1 MKTTKIEWCDATLN
15 PVVGC
20 TKGCAYC
27 YARRMNQRFHWIED
41 FSKPVFFPER
51 LQQFPLKKSY
61 RIFLNSMSDVADWS
75 CHWTE
80 QVLRAMSQ
88 APQNHYLLLTKRPSQ
103 ISFLRA
109 LAQENIWMGVTVN
122 SDAVKPEGIERVM
135 EEAPETMNWF
145 FSAEPLMGP
154 LSISEAAKR
163 GLKWLII
170 GAETGNRKEKIV
182 PSLSWIRT
190 LVQQADN
197 YKIPVFMKGSLHN
210 IVPEDEF
217 RENFPPTLRPQK

>member
-20 TKGCAYC
+20 TKGCTYC
-27 YARRMNQRFHWIED
+27 YARRLNQRFQWTED

-51 LQQFPLKKSY
+51 LRQIPLKKSY

-75 CHWTE
+75 CNWAE

-88 APQNHYLLLTKRPSQ
+88 APQNQYLLLTKRPAE

-109 LAQENIWMGVTVN
+109 LAQENIWVGVTVN
-122 SDAVKPEGIERVM
+122 SDTVKPEGVERVM
-135 EEAPETMNWF
+135 EEAPKTMNWF

-154 LSISEAAKR
+154 LDISEAAKR

-170 GAETGNRKEKIV
+170 GAETGNRKGKVI
-182 PSLSWIRT
+182 PSLDWIRV
-190 LVQQADN
+190 LVQQADS
-197 YKIPVFMKGSLHN
+197 YQIPVFMKGSLRGL
-210 IVPEDEF
+210 VPEKEF
-217 RENFPPTLRPQK
+217 REDFPPSLLP